1 MSKLE
6 ERLECTYCKNRYKTI
21 FCNMK
26 DEEFSTI
33 SEGKA
38 CSTYKKGEHI
48 FTQGDTP
55 KGIFIINLGKVKIAR
70 LADNGNEQVIK
81 MANSGD
87 IIGYR
92 ALLSNEIY
100 SSTATA
106 LEDTAICFLPRHLFF
121 RFIEQNVSIA
131 GALLK
136 IASEDLKKS
145 ERKIVDLN
153 QKTAKERIAEALI
166 YIKETYGFKEDQSTL
181 NVTLTRGDIAN
192 IAGTT
197 RETSIRVLAE
207 LKQHKIIE
215 FAGKNIKIRDF
226 KTLVTLAN
234 ISD

>member
-1 MSKLE
+1 MRE
-6 ERLECTYCKNRYKTI
+6 EEVVVL
-21 FCNMK
+21 
-26 DEEFSTI
+26 
-33 SEGKA
+33 SEGKVCA
-38 CSTYKKGEHI
+38 TFKKGEHI

-55 KGIFIINLGKVKIAR
+55 KGIFIINLGKVLIAR

-106 LEDTAICFLPRHLFF
+106 IETTDVCFLPRHLFF
-121 RFIEQNVSIA
+121 SYLEHNVTIA

-153 QKTAKERIAEALI
+153 QKSAKERIAEALL
-166 YIKETYGFKEDQSTL
+166 YIKEIYGVESDGATL
-181 NVTLTRGDIAN
+181 SATLSRGDIAN

-207 LKQHKIIE
+207 LHHKGIID
-215 FAGKNIKIRDF
+215 FIGKSIRICDF
-226 KTLVTLAN
+226 QSLVTLAN
-234 ISD
+234 VSE